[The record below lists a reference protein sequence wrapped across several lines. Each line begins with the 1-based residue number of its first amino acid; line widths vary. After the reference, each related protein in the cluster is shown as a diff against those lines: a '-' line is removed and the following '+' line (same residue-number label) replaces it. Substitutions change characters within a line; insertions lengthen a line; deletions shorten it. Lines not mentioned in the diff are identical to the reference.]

1 MKYLIDA
8 NYNKYLQ
15 NELLP
20 RSCTCSAVTDKTG
33 NPICLV
39 HVSMTSATGFE
50 LAWAKLAQSSSEKKK
65 KKRKEKGNEN
75 LNLSKVTFFQFILEN
90 HTWRDESLWLHLWYN
105 ASLKYSILGRLSTAE
120 W

>member
-1 MKYLIDA
+1 MTKIKHCTYWDKKNFDTTSAFSAHLIKYLIDA

-65 KKRKEKGNEN
+65 KKEKKKGM
-75 LNLSKVTFFQFILEN
+75 KI
-90 HTWRDESLWLHLWYN
+90 
-105 ASLKYSILGRLSTAE
+105 
-120 W
+120 